1 MATVVTKVFEKD
13 KATFARLNALPSEEL
28 LATAVTEVPFCNRV
42 QNVLA
47 RQKIL
52 TLGELITKTPNQV
65 IVMRGMGQG
74 SLKQIDAYL
83 GEVGLTLKGRAIP
96 FVLVDEADSKGE
108 VEEVEEVVEVEEQEE
123 QEEEEEFEDIEEV
136 AKCLSIQSEFL
147 VAKEKSLDDR
157 ERELAERE
165 ARLEALLEEVD
176 ALLCRTGGI
185 E

>member
-28 LATAVTEVPFCNRV
+28 LATAVTDVPFCNRV

-108 VEEVEEVVEVEEQEE
+108 FEEFEEIVEVEEQEE
-123 QEEEEEFEDIEEV
+123 QEFENNEEV
-136 AKCLSIQSEFL
+136 AKSLSIQSEIL